1 MKKLIYFLVGWLFGL
16 WVLNYFI
23 FDMMFKFIKDQNAV
37 AIMCVML
44 VSLFTVVWGVLAGKQ

>member
-16 WVLNYFI
+16 WILNYFI